1 MIYIDNGKTVK
12 IYSVNS
18 KIAKAI
24 ETLLEA
30 DESMVYSETDTGY
43 KVELVDKEEE

>member
-12 IYSVNS
+12 VYSVSS

-30 DESMVYSETDTGY
+30 DESLMYSETDTGY
-43 KVELVDKEEE
+43 TVELVEKEE

>member
-12 IYSVNS
+12 IYSVSS

-43 KVELVDKEEE
+43 KVELVDKEE